1 MAIIVVSL
9 RRSFRIRVRPDRAC
23 MGATIGGRGLSSQ
36 WTDRPSLLYKTRM
49 ALETVFAEN
58 LHYVPDAA
66 WPLTA
71 FTVLRAGRV
80 AAGATYGVRRPSQ
93 VGQDVLFCLS
103 GSGAV
108 ELGSRRGGG
117 QGGGGGG

>member
-80 AAGATYGVRRPSQ
+80 AAGATYGGRRPIRSA
-93 VGQDVLFCLS
+93 LS
-103 GSGAV
+103 SPRCAPISAIRGAQPRSLV
-108 ELGSRRGGG
+108 SED
-117 QGGGGGG
+117 